1 MGFIWDLMGSPSEKW
16 WFFFLWNM
24 GISWNW
30 WLMTM
35 IAKLVSITPPSLWFT
50 QITIVFMGVINQE
63 TFNAT
68 LGVPPC
74 GNPGKTL
81 RRSRMMKM
89 RGSCESYIS
98 KGIWTKDAI
107 RSYINIKKNI
117 DTLIK
122 IRVMK
127 EDKYDITIIVK
138 NDIATRWCPLVIR
151 RLIARIN

>member
-107 RSYINIKKNI
+107 RLYINIKKI
-117 DTLIK
+117 LI
-122 IRVMK
+122 
-127 EDKYDITIIVK
+127 
-138 NDIATRWCPLVIR
+138 PLLRSGSWR
-151 RLIARIN
+151 RTNMILQLLWKMILPQGGAP